1 MDSPTYNPSPDKT
14 ARWVLGMAKIEYNQ
28 ELLPQMK
35 AVLERQGELTPDA
48 RKVHTLTPD
57 QARAQYAEGRSYW
70 NADAP
75 AMDEIVD
82 ATVEHAAG
90 EVPVRI
96 YRHGTQRPLP
106 VLVYVHGGGWVVGN
120 LDTHDKIMRLLA
132 LGSGAAVVGVDY
144 GLAPQTKFPAPLD
157 DCRAVDHHIR
167 DHGHGWGIDPER
179 IALGGD
185 SAGANL
191 SVAVAL
197 SLRQTEPD
205 LLRMLLLVYGVFGLQ
220 DSPSRRLFGE
230 RGDGLSNQD
239 MEYYYECYLRGPED
253 RRDRRFNVLAADLQ
267 GLPPAFIA
275 AAGMD
280 PLLDDS
286 IAMHA
291 LMGEAGV
298 ESRLA
303 VYDGVLHGFLHY
315 SRMLDRSREAIDDAA
330 EAIRAAFA
338 RETA

>member
-1 MDSPTYNPSPDKT
+1 
-14 ARWVLGMAKIEYNQ
+14 MATFEYRQ
-28 ELLPQMK
+28 QLHPQMK
-35 AVLERQGELTPDA
+35 SVLEKQAELTPHA

-57 QARAQYAEGRSYW
+57 QARAQYAQGRSYW

-75 AMDEIVD
+75 EVDEIVG
-82 ATVEHAAG
+82 AVVEHGAA

-96 YRHGTQRPLP
+96 YRHAGAGLLP
-106 VLVYVHGGGWVVGN
+106 VLVYLHGGGWVVGN

-132 LGSGAAVVGVDY
+132 LESGAAVVGVDY
-144 GLAPQTKFPAPLD
+144 RLAPQTKFPAAIHE
-157 DCRAVDHHIR
+157 CMAVVSHIR
-167 DHGHGWGIDPER
+167 DRGDEWGLDRER

-197 SLRQTEPD
+197 SLKDTQPE
-205 LLRMLLLVYGVFGLQ
+205 LLEMLLLVYGVFGLQ

-230 RGDGLSNQD
+230 RSDGLSNKD

-253 RRDRRFNVLAADLQ
+253 RRDVRFNVLAADLR

-286 IAMHA
+286 VA
-291 LMGEAGV
+291 LQGLLEAAGV
-298 ESRLA
+298 ESRLQ

-315 SRMLDRSREAIDDAA
+315 SRMLDRSRDAIDHAA
-330 EAIRAAFA
+330 QAIRRAFA
-338 RETA
+338 LETT